1 MICMLNVTACSIR
14 AVFSSTAYLNE
25 CHDNLKIIQVE
36 MYFQLTIIQRHHI
49 GE

>member
-1 MICMLNVTACSIR
+1 MIYVLNVTPCSIR

-25 CHDNLKIIQVE
+25 CHDNLKIIQ
-36 MYFQLTIIQRHHI
+36 LTIIQRHHI